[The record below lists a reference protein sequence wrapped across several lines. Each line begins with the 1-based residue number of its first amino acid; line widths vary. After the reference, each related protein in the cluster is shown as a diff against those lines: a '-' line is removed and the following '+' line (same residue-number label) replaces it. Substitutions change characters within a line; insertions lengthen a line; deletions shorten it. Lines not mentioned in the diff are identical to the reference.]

1 MGWPGGL
8 CAAPGVGP
16 AEGQAAHLVRTW
28 LGVFF
33 RWRDWAAW
41 LARPSSRVAA
51 PADMMPPG
59 RCGVLD
65 KVLPFEGPGG
75 SEGVPLGLARVLWKA
90 ASFPTPFTGE
100 SPAAAWTLALP
111 ACLQPDRL
119 PRLRSPSGPAD
130 QAPPIHAATTRCPS
144 SRSSDGWPGPPP
156 RLPGEAPSSSGLVPV
171 FPQRRLC
178 EDQHYVL
185 TFDRELRLASLLF
198 CGSSPW
204 TPRWA
209 PPRGP
214 GGPG

>member
-1 MGWPGGL
+1 MGWPGAL

-65 KVLPFEGPGG
+65 KVLPFEGLGG

-90 ASFPTPFTGE
+90 AAFPTPFTGE

-111 ACLQPDRL
+111 ACLQPEPSAPSEVALRACGPGPSYSRSHHPLSLLPEFGWLARPASQTPRGGPLVLRL
-119 PRLRSPSGPAD
+119 GARVPSASALRGPA
-130 QAPPIHAATTRCPS
+130 
-144 SRSSDGWPGPPP
+144 
-156 RLPGEAPSSSGLVPV
+156 
-171 FPQRRLC
+171 
-178 EDQHYVL
+178 
-185 TFDRELRLASLLF
+185 LRPHL
-198 CGSSPW
+198 
-204 TPRWA
+204 
-209 PPRGP
+209 
-214 GGPG
+214 